1 MSKSILTVDDS
12 ASLRQMVRMTLTGA
26 GYAVT
31 EAVDGADG
39 LKKAQ
44 GKTFDM
50 VVTDLNM
57 PIMNG
62 LGLIRAL
69 RKLPAYQGV
78 PIIFLTTESDAALK
92 AEAGD
97 RAAALALWDAV
108 AQDPKAGEVYRELAS
123 LMWVMHGLDSEDPG
137 ALASRVAPLEYT
149 GLVWA
154 TLLGYL
160 LFDELPTPTTAAS
173 AALIVGGCL
182 LLVRRR

>member
-69 RKLPAYQGV
+69 RKLPAYQGI

-92 AEAGD
+92 AEAK
-97 RAAALALWDAV
+97 AAGATGWITKPFQADQLVGV
-108 AQDPKAGEVYRELAS
+108 AKKVL
-123 LMWVMHGLDSEDPG
+123 G
-137 ALASRVAPLEYT
+137 A
-149 GLVWA
+149 
-154 TLLGYL
+154 
-160 LFDELPTPTTAAS
+160 
-173 AALIVGGCL
+173 
-182 LLVRRR
+182 